1 MNFGLGRD
9 ALGLLAGVLS
19 TLSPCV
25 LPLIPIVVAGAAS
38 AHRRGL
44 MALAGGLVASFAV
57 LGTAIAY
64 AASAFDVDP
73 RTYRMVAAVVLG
85 LFGLVLLS
93 GSLQRRYATATAGVG
108 DWGQRMLARLE
119 PAGLGGQFLVGVM
132 LGVIW
137 SPCVGPTLGAAIG
150 LASQG
155 KDLPS
160 IAVVMAAF
168 GIGATI
174 PLIAVGL
181 LSRRLVAHTRDHL
194 LFGGRIGK
202 AALGLVLMLTA
213 VAMLTGLDQRAEG
226 WLVNHEPA
234 RLMQL
239 TSRY

>member
-9 ALGLLAGVLS
+9 ALGLLAGLLS

-25 LPLIPIVVAGAAS
+25 LPLIPIMVAGAAS

-57 LGTAIAY
+57 LGTTLAY

-73 RTYRMVAAVVLG
+73 QTYRMAAAVVLG
-85 LFGLVLLS
+85 LFGIVLLS
-93 GSLQRRYATATAGVG
+93 GTLQRRYSTATAGVG
-108 DWGQRMLARLE
+108 DWGQRLLARLE

-132 LGVIW
+132 LGIIW

-155 KDLPS
+155 RDLPS

-168 GIGATI
+168 GVGATI
-174 PLIAVGL
+174 PLIGVGL
-181 LSRRLVAHTRDHL
+181 LSRRLVARARDRL
-194 LFGGRIGK
+194 LFGGRVGK
-202 AALGLVLMLTA
+202 AALGLALTVTA
-213 VAMLTGLDQRAEG
+213 IAMLTGLDQRAEG
-226 WLVNHEPA
+226 WLVNHDPA
-234 RLMQL
+234 WLLRL